1 VTHAAGTL
9 AEDMLELEPNL
20 HRLSYAD
27 VMRMYDVGIL
37 EAEDRVE
44 LLDGVLFDMKDPEAP
59 EHSGAIAWLNRQLVT
74 ASPDVDVRVQS
85 VMFVAGGFV
94 RPDVLVIDPLT
105 ARDRHPD
112 TGRLAVEVSVTSQRH
127 DHAKVWRYARA
138 RVGETWIVDLPSRT
152 VFLHR
157 EPRGDHYATVAR
169 LTDGDRLRVPFA
181 DVELDVGEL
190 LGPAT

>member
-1 VTHAAGTL
+1 MSRAAGTL
-9 AEDMLELEPNL
+9 AKDMLELEPNL

-37 EAEDRVE
+37 EEEDRVE

-59 EHSGAIAWLNRQLVT
+59 EQSGAIAWLNRRLVT
-74 ASPDVDVRVQS
+74 ASPDVEVRVQG

-94 RPDVLVIDPLT
+94 RPDLLVIDPVP
-105 ARDRHPD
+105 ARERHPD
-112 TGRLAVEVSVTSQRH
+112 TGHLAVEVAMTSQRH

-138 RVGETWIVDLPSRT
+138 GVREAWVVDLPSRT
-152 VFLHR
+152 VFVHR

-169 LTDGDRLRVPFA
+169 LADGDSLPVPFA
-181 DVELDVGEL
+181 GVELDVGEL
-190 LGPAT
+190 LGPRG